1 MASISSENIRFK
13 KSKIINMPKNS
24 QVKNLE
30 QITII
35 QNLTKENSQ
44 LKEALADLEKD
55 LKEKDQSIEESHK
68 KINKL
73 KDEYSKVIKEF
84 ELMEN
89 SYNELLD
96 EYNQKTIE
104 ISEAKKTQSMMNV
117 LINKNNNDLS
127 VDNRKLLYKQ
137 NVINKKKIL
146 SCGDVKQKNE
156 KSKLK
161 DMNEI
166 IRELK
171 KKNLICIKM
180 IKDKDSVIE
189 KQNIKIQEL
198 NDIINAMN
206 KNKINEK
213 NFENIFNNKNAS
225 LSLVNLL
232 NEKINQADNLKDE
245 IPEDLSINNNFKN
258 ELMKTE
264 LFSSLIRETHFRNF
278 IQKLLEKM
286 NISKLIHIYQYCIEN
301 KNNYINIMK
310 ENHLLKNSNRILYD
324 NLSELKNQININNKK
339 VKNKCINLIEN
350 INKKDNISNKIKKIN
365 EIRLKNN
372 NNFKDNN
379 IFKLKEKIFN
389 SHRILN
395 NLPNSEKNDMDEL
408 KKSETNIIS
417 KDSLNK
423 IKKINNTL
431 IKTTLNRPK
440 NRILKYKNIDTDI
453 ILKNKSL
460 QFEPHNTDGN
470 FIQDKFNS
478 TNISLASKTH
488 KNPNI
493 NNSYK
498 NNIFNLQKEF
508 NSIIS
513 KSVAQDNIYNSSE
526 SLPKNDLNYFKI
538 SNLNNSKKNLTNNNK
553 NELIKKESDTGR
565 NIKVETKKNTIL
577 HNSFFSYDFFINLLF
592 KTNEGIFM
600 KEELDKYNQI
610 YNLTNYE
617 NIFLTFKKTC
627 NELKIM
633 TDEMNLKINKTHNL
647 NESNLLNK
655 SKIDNVDQNK
665 DIILDGS
672 FKVFN
677 ERILKLKKLEFE
689 FINMNEYIKCYLI
702 SQEATIKLMYK
713 ERKRNAKFE
722 PIDKLFNLFE
732 DCLSYRINEMNENI
746 KFNRKLLIKL
756 FKNQINCLFLSFEYK
771 FK

>member
-1 MASISSENIRFK
+1 MSSISPENIPFK

-30 QITII
+30 QIKTI
-35 QNLTKENSQ
+35 QNLTQENSQ
-44 LKEALADLEKD
+44 LKEALTELEKD
-55 LKEKDQSIEESHK
+55 LKEKDQSIEESS
-68 KINKL
+68 KIIYKL

-84 ELMEN
+84 QLMEK

-96 EYNQKTIE
+96 EYDQKTIE
-104 ISEAKKTQSMMNV
+104 ISEEKKTQSMMNV
-117 LINKNNNDLS
+117 LINKNKNDLS
-127 VDNRKLLYKQ
+127 MDDKKLIYKQ
-137 NVINKKKIL
+137 NMKNKKKIL

-166 IRELK
+166 IRDLK
-171 KKNLICIKM
+171 KKNLIYIKI

-189 KQNIKIQEL
+189 KQNIKIKEL
-198 NDIINAMN
+198 NDIINEMN
-206 KNKINEK
+206 EKNKINEDI
-213 NFENIFNNKNAS
+213 FHNIFNNKNAS
-225 LSLVNLL
+225 FSLVNLL
-232 NEKINQADNLKDE
+232 NKNINQANNSKDE
-245 IPEDLSINNNFKN
+245 FPKDLSINNNLKT

-264 LFSSLIRETHFRNF
+264 LFSGLIRENHFNNF

-301 KNNYINIMK
+301 KNNYINMMK
-310 ENHLLKNSNRILYD
+310 ENRLLKKSNLILYN

-350 INKKDNISNKIKKIN
+350 INAKENISNKIKKIN

-372 NNFKDNN
+372 NNVKDNN
-379 IFKLKEKIFN
+379 IFQFKENKFN

-395 NLPNSEKNDMDEL
+395 TLPNSENNKMDEL
-408 KKSETNIIS
+408 KTNKSNIIS
-417 KDSLNK
+417 KDSLNNK
-423 IKKINNTL
+423 IKKINNTQ

-440 NRILKYKNIDTDI
+440 NRILKYNNIESDI
-453 ILKNKSL
+453 ILKNNSL
-460 QFEPHNTDGN
+460 QFEPLNTDGN
-470 FIQDKFNS
+470 LIQDRFNS
-478 TNISLASKTH
+478 TNISLTNKTH
-488 KNPNI
+488 KNSNI
-493 NNSYK
+493 NNSHK

-513 KSVAQDNIYNSSE
+513 KSVAQDNIYNSSKT
-526 SLPKNDLNYFKI
+526 PQNNDLNYFKI
-538 SNLNNSKKNLTNNNK
+538 SNKNNSKINLTNKNK
-553 NELIKKESDTGR
+553 EEIIKKESVNTAN
-565 NIKVETKKNTIL
+565 NIKLESTKNIIL
-577 HNSFFSYDFFINLLF
+577 HNSFFTYDFFINLLF

-600 KEELDKYNQI
+600 KEELDKYNQM
-610 YNLTNYE
+610 YNLTSYE

-647 NESNLLNK
+647 KGTNMINK
-655 SKIDNVDQNK
+655 SKIDNEDKNK

-672 FKVFN
+672 FKIFN

-689 FINMNEYIKCYLI
+689 FINMNEYIKSYLI

-713 ERKRNAKFE
+713 ERKRNVKFE

-732 DCLSYRINEMNENI
+732 D
-746 KFNRKLLIKL
+746 
-756 FKNQINCLFLSFEYK
+756 
-771 FK
+771 